1 MSSARF
7 DSSDRSTWY
16 MGPVSRQEAQTLLQG
31 QRYGTFLVRDSSTR
45 PGSYVLSVSENSQVS
60 HYLINSLPKRRF
72 KIGHQEFD
80 HLPAL
85 LEFYKTH
92 YLNTTTL
99 IEPATRYTSP
109 PMGSVSAPN
118 LRTAG
123 GNLEYVRTL
132 YDFLGNDA
140 EDLPFKKGEI
150 LMIIEKPE
158 EQWWTA
164 RNKDGRVGMIPVP
177 YVAKLVRSS
186 PHEKHGS
193 RNSNT
198 YGIPESAHAYAQP
211 QTTTPLPAVSSTPG
225 AAINP
230 SLSTQNG
237 PNSAKAIQ
245 EGVPCAYDKT
255 ALALE
260 VGDIVKVTRMNTN
273 GQWEGE
279 VIGRKGLF
287 PVTHVKII
295 DPQNPNENE

>member
-1 MSSARF
+1 MSYARF
-7 DSSDRSTWY
+7 DSSDRSAWY
-16 MGPVSRQEAQTLLQG
+16 VGPVSRREAHTLLQG
-31 QRYGTFLVRDSSTR
+31 QRCGTFLVRESSTR
-45 PGSYVLSVSENSQVS
+45 PGNYVLSVSEDSQVS

-72 KIGHQEFD
+72 KIGHLEFD
-80 HLPAL
+80 HMPAL

-99 IEPATRYTSP
+99 IEPVPRYPSP
-109 PMGSVSAPN
+109 QMGSGSTPT

-123 GNLEYVRTL
+123 GNVEYVWTL

-140 EDLPFKKGEI
+140 EDLPFKRGEV

-164 RNKDGRVGMIPVP
+164 RNRDGRVGMIPVP
-177 YVAKLVRSS
+177 YVAKLVRAST
-186 PHEKHGS
+186 HGKHGS

-198 YGIPESAHAYAQP
+198 CGIPEPAHAYTQP
-211 QTTTPLPAVSSTPG
+211 QTATPQPAVSSTPG
-225 AAINP
+225 AAINSP
-230 SLSTQNG
+230 STQNG
-237 PNSAKAIQ
+237 ADSAKAIQ
-245 EGVPCAYDKT
+245 ERVSCAYDKT

-287 PVTHVKII
+287 PVTHVTII
-295 DPQNPNENE
+295 DPQNPDENK